1 MHTFH
6 ISRGQKI
13 VAECKT
19 HSLVWA
25 KIVDALTTHKVGC
38 DKKDCGYFVG
48 GVFTNNYRN
57 AENMI
62 SRSMVTIDVDSFDG
76 TGEDVISE
84 LEHNLPYTLLA
95 YSTYSSRFDKPK
107 FRIVIPLLT
116 EIPAQDYE
124 PLCKALANEF
134 KEFTF
139 DPRAFKP
146 ELAMYMPS
154 SSPEGIMDAFSY
166 SKTVEYLDANDFD
179 IEKYRDPAYI
189 SGRENALGIND
200 DFEDCLKYQP
210 LDISDDEVAEHLLVY
225 TAEKILLYE
234 DWLDVG
240 RALHHQYE
248 GNKQGYQL
256 WYKWSEI
263 DASRFKA
270 NEMVN
275 KWASFT
281 KRVDTGKSPLTFA
294 TVVKRANEIREVEL
308 SGLFDEVI
316 APIEVRE
323 VIEGEVINCNDIN
336 NGNENKVVDVKSYD
350 DLRKRITKVSLSV
363 VPESKRSIMAH
374 TIYNEWGKNAGITKA
389 EIKRELMPK
398 KKVVAIDSDLP
409 EWAQDWIYIKTRARY
424 HNVVA
429 NYEIVKEAFNHEY
442 SGEIEC
448 KNAEVTAAQ
457 FMSVVYKMKS
467 VVDCMYWPN
476 ADQFFTHQGKDMLN
490 SYKACGITPLTSL
503 IDDIDG
509 QQVVDRF
516 LAHTKM
522 TFANIREE
530 TIMLDWMAHVYQHPG
545 ERVNWAILLQGAQGT
560 GKSYFGKV
568 MELVLG
574 SNAQKVKP
582 DAIMGRFS
590 AWATGS
596 ILNIVEEIYVTGS
609 NKYDLMN
616 KIKDYIRNEVIQI
629 EEKGRDQRNVP
640 NFASYL
646 FFSNHRDAL
655 VITEEERAYCIIYG
669 AIQSPEQLNKLLGG
683 INGVNDYFE
692 TLFAETNR
700 RPDAIAHYLMN
711 REISADFK
719 PYGRAPLTAARSSMI
734 NYSANSEVEH
744 IQDLIE
750 HFKCDIINE
759 TIIDLTY
766 LTSLIKMETFS
777 DVAQLPS
784 AKMTQHILIDMQYH
798 KLDSRVNVK
807 NSGNKVTKHTIW
819 YKIQD
824 TLFDEKNISKIVQE
838 FHKNFEL

>member
-1 MHTFH
+1 MQTFN
-6 ISRGQKI
+6 ITRGQKI
-13 VAECKT
+13 AAECKN
-19 HSLVWA
+19 HSLEWP
-25 KIVDALTTHKVGC
+25 KIVDALTTHKVGSN
-38 DKKDCGYFVG
+38 KKDHGYFVG
-48 GVFTNNYRN
+48 GMFANNYRN
-57 AENMI
+57 AENMV

-95 YSTYSSRFDKPK
+95 YSTFSSRFDKPK
-107 FRIVIPLLT
+107 FRIVIPLLS

-124 PLCKALANEF
+124 PLCKALADEF

-139 DPRAFKP
+139 DPCAFKP

-154 SSPEGIMDAFSY
+154 SSKEGIMDSFSY
-166 SKTVEYLDANDFD
+166 SKTVEFLDVNDFD
-179 IEKYRDPAYI
+179 IEKYRDFVDSSDGDA
-189 SGRENALGIND
+189 SGLGISD
-200 DFEDCLKYQP
+200 DLEDYLKYQP
-210 LDISDDEVAEHLLVY
+210 LGISDDEIQEHLLVY
-225 TAEKILLYE
+225 KAENISPYE
-234 DWLDVG
+234 EWLDVG

-248 GNKQGYQL
+248 GNEQGYHL
-256 WYKWSEI
+256 WYNWSEL
-263 DASRFKA
+263 DSARFDA
-270 NEMVN
+270 NEMVS
-275 KWASFT
+275 KWVSFT
-281 KRVDTGKSPLTFA
+281 KRIASGKTPLTFA
-294 TVVKRANEIREVEL
+294 TVKMRANEVRKVEL

-316 APIEVRE
+316 APIESE
-323 VIEGEVINCNDIN
+323 FIEGEVIGSNVN
-336 NGNENKVVDVKSYD
+336 NKNKVVDIESYD
-350 DLRKRITKVSLSV
+350 ELRKRLSKVSLSV
-363 VPESKRSIMAH
+363 VPESKRSMMAQ
-374 TIYNEWGKNAGITKA
+374 TIHNEWGKTAGLTKA

-398 KKVVAIDSDLP
+398 KKVIAIDSNLP
-409 EWAQDWIYIKTRARY
+409 EWAQDWIYIKTKARY
-424 HNVVA
+424 YNLTA
-429 NYEIVKEAFNHEY
+429 NYEIVKEAFNQEY

-448 KNAEVTAAQ
+448 KDAEVTASQ

-476 ADQFFTHQGKDMLN
+476 ADTFFTHQGKDMLN
-490 SYKACGITPLTSL
+490 SYKACGITPASDLVNDL
-503 IDDIDG
+503 DG
-509 QQVVDRF
+509 QGVVDKF

-530 TIMLDWMAHVYQHPG
+530 TIMLDWMSHIYQHPG
-545 ERVNWAILLQGAQGT
+545 ERVNWAILLQGAQGS

-568 MELVLG
+568 MELILG

-750 HFKCDIINE
+750 HFRCDIINE
-759 TIIDLTY
+759 NIIDLTY
-766 LTSLIKMETFS
+766 LTSLIKLETFC
-777 DVAQLPS
+777 DVVQLPS

-824 TLFDEKNISKIVQE
+824 TLFDEKNISKFVQE
-838 FHKNFEL
+838 FHKKFEV